1 MCVRGRAVT
10 WVGSSSRGVP
20 DPDGRMF
27 VASTEVR
34 VNSVSRETR
43 GTRGHRD
50 DKAELTVIQPSSK
63 LAQVTGRE
71 ESQESLANLQDATS
85 WGH

>member
-10 WVGSSSRGVP
+10 WVGSSNRGVP

-27 VASTEVR
+27 AASAEVR
-34 VNSVSRETR
+34 VNSVSRDMR
-43 GTRGHRD
+43 GTRRHRD
-50 DKAELTVIQPSSK
+50 DKAELTVIQSSSK
-63 LAQVTGRE
+63 LAEVPGRD
-71 ESQESLANLQDATS
+71 ESQESLANLQNATP